1 MNQNTHAPNPTTPP
15 ASVGPTNPPA
25 DPARRAFLGGGAAA
39 LAAWG
44 LGAFGA
50 PTASAG
56 QHGAADAGFDP
67 FAVPV
72 EDGEYGLFE
81 LDYPYDALEDA
92 IDAKT
97 MELHHSLH
105 TESYRVGLNNALKKL
120 EEARSGDAF
129 EQIQYWQNQLAFHG
143 AGFMLH
149 LVFFKNLAPA
159 GTTRP
164 SSGLRS
170 LMRRHFGGLEEMKR
184 HFAAAA
190 RTVEG
195 SGWAILGYQPVG
207 DRFVIMQAEKH
218 QNHTQWG
225 VFPVLAIDVWEH
237 AYYLRY
243 QNRRAEYVDNF
254 WRVVNWDNVEA
265 RALFA
270 RGMRPS

>member
-1 MNQNTHAPNPTTPP
+1 MNHTDETSQQTSSP
-15 ASVGPTNPPA
+15 ASSATTSPPA

-56 QHGAADAGFDP
+56 SHGAEGGGFDP
-67 FAVPV
+67 FAVPK
-72 EDGEYGLFE
+72 EDGAYGLFE

-97 MELHHSLH
+97 MELHHSIH
-105 TESYRVGLNNALKKL
+105 TESYRVGLNNALKEL
-120 EEARSGDAF
+120 ETARAGDDFAKV
-129 EQIQYWQNQLAFHG
+129 QYWQNQLAFHG

-149 LVFFKNLAPA
+149 LVFFKNMAPA

-164 SSGLRS
+164 SSALRS
-170 LMRRHFGGLEEMKR
+170 LMRRHFGGLEAMKR
-184 HFAAAA
+184 HFSAAA

-207 DRFVIMQAEKH
+207 DRFIIMQAEKH

-254 WRVVNWDNVEA
+254 WKVVNWDNVEA

>member
-1 MNQNTHAPNPTTPP
+1 MNEENRTTQRP
-15 ASVGPTNPPA
+15 AHTPSSGGTTPPA

-44 LGAFGA
+44 LGAFGGPA
-50 PTASAG
+50 ASAG
-56 QHGAADAGFDP
+56 AHGAADSGFDP
-67 FAVPV
+67 FAVP
-72 EDGEYGLFE
+72 EADGEYGLFE

-97 MELHHSLH
+97 MELHHSIH
-105 TESYRVGLNNALKKL
+105 TEGYRVGLNNALKEL
-120 EEARSGDAF
+120 EAARSGDDF
-129 EQIQYWQNQLAFHG
+129 GKIQYWQNQLAFHG

-149 LVFFKNLAPA
+149 LVFFKNMAPA

-164 SSGLRS
+164 GSSLRS

-184 HFAAAA
+184 HFSAAA

-207 DRFVIMQAEKH
+207 DRFIIMQAEKH

-243 QNRRAEYVDNF
+243 QNRRADYVDNF
-254 WRVVNWDNVEA
+254 WKVVNWDNVEA

-270 RGMRPS
+270 RGTRPS

>member
-1 MNQNTHAPNPTTPP
+1 MKSDPSAHPRP
-15 ASVGPTNPPA
+15 AGTSANPPSA
-25 DPARRAFLGGGAAA
+25 NPVNPARRAFLGGGAAT
-39 LAAWG
+39 LAALG

-50 PTASAG
+50 PAARAG
-56 QHGAADAGFDP
+56 SHGAATDFDP
-67 FAVPV
+67 FAVPMKN
-72 EDGEYGLFE
+72 GEYGLFE

-97 MELHHSLH
+97 MELHHSIH
-105 TESYRVGLNNALKKL
+105 TESYRAGLNNALKKL
-120 EEARSGDAF
+120 AEARSSDQFGLV
-129 EQIQYWQNQLAFHG
+129 QYWQNQLAFHG

-149 LVFFKNLAPA
+149 LVFFKNMAPA
-159 GTTRP
+159 GTTQP
-164 SSGLRS
+164 GGELRA

-184 HFAAAA
+184 HFSAAA

-225 VFPVLAIDVWEH
+225 VFPVLALDVWEH

-254 WRVVNWDNVEA
+254 WNVVNWKNVEE

-270 RGMRPS
+270 RGIRPT